1 MLNINH
7 YKFKWDTVIISR
19 YLNYF
24 LYVKHNSNNTI
35 LWIHDTV
42 PNYIY
47 NGKNLYNFGITFY
60 YNIEDKID
68 KIVCVSEWQKKN
80 FLNIYKQIDKDK
92 ITDIPIHSMKD

>member
-1 MLNINH
+1 MGGTEISLLNLAKLLSKKYNVFIFSNITENEVKEVDNIYDQLLNINH

-42 PNYIY
+42 PNYI
-47 NGKNLYNFGITFY
+47 
-60 YNIEDKID
+60 
-68 KIVCVSEWQKKN
+68 
-80 FLNIYKQIDKDK
+80 
-92 ITDIPIHSMKD
+92 